1 MRGLLAFVVGLAAG
15 GVAVGLVVTLGG
27 NAGGDAGEAGVGN
40 VVLRYD
46 ERALGV
52 LAEAGLGERAVVRV
66 EERGRLAVTLGSYG
80 AGDNQRLVVDPDLAN
95 GRLVL
100 TLVEGDDAAAGRLA
114 EVLARAMDAAMSG
127 APYRVVA
134 IATRDERLTLELAPG
149 E

>member
-1 MRGLLAFVVGLAAG
+1 MLAFLVGLLAG
-15 GVAVGLVVTLGG
+15 GVSVALLVTLGG

-52 LAEAGLGERAVVRV
+52 VAEAALGQRAVVRV
-66 EERGRLAVTLGSYG
+66 EQRGRLAVALGSYG
-80 AGDNQRLVVDPDLAN
+80 DGDGQRLVVDPDLSD
-95 GRLVL
+95 GRLVVRL
-100 TLVEGDDAAAGRLA
+100 IEGEAGEAARLEGALVA
-114 EVLARAMDAAMSG
+114 AMDAAMSG
-127 APYRVVA
+127 TPYRVVA